1 MKHNTI
7 ALILGGGRGTRLH
20 PLTAVRSKPAVGV
33 AGKYRL
39 IDITVSN
46 CIHSGI
52 NKIFVITQFQST
64 SLHRHLMQTY
74 RFDAFS
80 NGIVEILAA
89 EQTQESESW
98 FQGTADAVRGS
109 LHHAL
114 DYNPDTV
121 LILSGDHLYRMDYE
135 LMLAQHWANN
145 ADITVAVQ
153 PVPRVDAP
161 RMGLLRADE
170 DRNVVEFVE
179 KPQDPAILE
188 KFRAPENLLSAS
200 DKSSGEERFLASM
213 GIYAFKP
220 QALIEALSDK
230 TIMDFGKEVLPQSVG
245 VRKLQAYPFSGHW
258 EDIGT
263 IRSFFDAH
271 MAMVQPDP
279 PFALYTPKWPIFT
292 RTRSLPP
299 AQIIE
304 SQIRNSM
311 VSEGSRIIGAIIED
325 SVIGLRSKVRKGAK
339 LKRVVMQGADY
350 FDGERVKPGAEDD
363 SPGIDLGV
371 GENSIL
377 EDVIID
383 KNARIGSNVIIT
395 SKSGHPDY
403 KGDSYYIRD
412 GIVVIPRDAVIPDG
426 TII

>member
-89 EQTQESESW
+89 EQTQENESW

-161 RMGLLRADE
+161 RMG
-170 DRNVVEFVE
+170 
-179 KPQDPAILE
+179 
-188 KFRAPENLLSAS
+188 
-200 DKSSGEERFLASM
+200 
-213 GIYAFKP
+213 
-220 QALIEALSDK
+220 
-230 TIMDFGKEVLPQSVG
+230 
-245 VRKLQAYPFSGHW
+245 
-258 EDIGT
+258 
-263 IRSFFDAH
+263 
-271 MAMVQPDP
+271 
-279 PFALYTPKWPIFT
+279 
-292 RTRSLPP
+292 
-299 AQIIE
+299 
-304 SQIRNSM
+304 
-311 VSEGSRIIGAIIED
+311 
-325 SVIGLRSKVRKGAK
+325 
-339 LKRVVMQGADY
+339 
-350 FDGERVKPGAEDD
+350 
-363 SPGIDLGV
+363 
-371 GENSIL
+371 
-377 EDVIID
+377 
-383 KNARIGSNVIIT
+383 
-395 SKSGHPDY
+395 
-403 KGDSYYIRD
+403 
-412 GIVVIPRDAVIPDG
+412 
-426 TII
+426 